1 MPPRSDYSQLG
12 HSIADALDAD
22 VGVGDIAEQQLD
34 PVSRLKV
41 ALLMRPNRESWA
53 QRRLVLAIWLV
64 VHAGMERLAGRL
76 PFAGIARSR

>member
-1 MPPRSDYSQLG
+1 VAPISGWLGEFTGEGAAGSLNTAAAAWCPSGKITTPMSPLMMPQR
-12 HSIADALDAD
+12 
-22 VGVGDIAEQQLD
+22 
-34 PVSRLKV
+34 K
-41 ALLMRPNRESWA
+41 SWA